1 MIKKN
6 KLREFLQS
14 PYPAF
19 CQRWKMVVIPSAI
32 IFLVIYLLQ
41 PFGISQFESDYKLFI
56 LLGYGVVTAIA
67 LSISVYLI
75 PAFFPVYYRDLKWTL
90 GKHLISTLMSCFL
103 ITICIWLYTSWVYHL
118 ILNWQLFW
126 ICLIWVA
133 LLSPFPIVIFMMWN
147 RNLQLAFHLKEA
159 TEMNYYLSMKVLSE
173 EKAASLNGDE
183 IYSGFLTFCGS
194 SKEILEI
201 EVDSFFYAE
210 AEGNYVKITGRL
222 NKDGK
227 VGQKLLR
234 ATMKQVEGAII
245 DAPFIIRC
253 HRAYLV
259 NIRKVIK
266 VDGNSQ
272 GYRLRLDGCE
282 EEVPVSRA
290 YAKEVKMHIE
300 NMKGR

>member
-75 PAFFPVYYRDLKWTL
+75 PAFFPMYYRDLKWTL